1 MHFKMKKNPVNLK
14 LIYITAHSV
23 GLVATQIKSVE
34 VRLVFRT
41 TTSCYS
47 ESTRSR
53 ECYPRESQMLYII
66 RVKRQLCIVVFSA
79 LSVLSGNIHCCFYLD

>member
-1 MHFKMKKNPVNLK
+1 MKNKTVNLK
-14 LIYITAHSV
+14 LIYITAHSA

-53 ECYPRESQMLYII
+53 ECYPRESQMLII
-66 RVKRQLCIVVFSA
+66 ATNPNKTTMYSCLLTQIM
-79 LSVLSGNIHCCFYLD
+79 

>member
-1 MHFKMKKNPVNLK
+1 MEKKPVNLK

-47 ESTRSR
+47 EITRSR
-53 ECYPRESQMLYII
+53 ECYPRESQMLII
-66 RVKRQLCIVVFSA
+66 ATNPNKNNNVYCHSTQIMQKKQQCIVAS
-79 LSVLSGNIHCCFYLD
+79 

>member
-1 MHFKMKKNPVNLK
+1 MNYTFLYFTTVTFKMENETINLK
-14 LIYITAHSV
+14 LIYITAHSA

-53 ECYPRESQMLYII
+53 ECYSRESRML
-66 RVKRQLCIVVFSA
+66 
-79 LSVLSGNIHCCFYLD
+79 NIATNPNKTTMYSCLLTHKM